1 MEPFYGTNKNKGKI
15 EVVCGPMFSGK
26 SEELMR
32 RLHRATIA
40 KRKFQLFKPSIDD
53 RYSEDEVVSHAGQ
66 KMQCTPVPNAVDI
79 LELVEVDT
87 EIVGIDEAQFF
98 SLKLLETALA
108 LAQSGK
114 RVLIAGLDMDSDG
127 APFGP
132 MGPLLAISEK
142 VTKLVAVC
150 EVCGEDATH
159 TLRFSEAKGTV
170 LVGEHDH
177 YMATCRKHWGA
188 KR

>member
-1 MEPFYGTNKNKGKI
+1 MQTFKGKI

-40 KRKFQLFKPSIDD
+40 KRKFQLFKPAIDN
-53 RYSEDEVVSHAGQ
+53 RYSDDEVVSHAGQ
-66 KMQCTPVPNAVDI
+66 KMKCVPVAEATSI
-79 LELVEVDT
+79 LDLVEVDT

-98 SLKLLETALA
+98 SPKLLEVALS
-108 LAQSGK
+108 LAQQGK
-114 RVLIAGLDMDSDG
+114 RVIAAGLDMDSDG
-127 APFGP
+127 VPFGP
-132 MGPLLAISEK
+132 MGSLLAISEK
-142 VTKLVAVC
+142 VTKLAAVC

-159 TLRFSEAKGTV
+159 TFRFSDEKGTV

-177 YMATCRKHWGA
+177 YMAACRNHWRVKGNEYL
-188 KR
+188 